1 MARDALQGFLRLGM
15 WVAVC
20 GLVMIFMQE
29 PGSAGFVLSVCSAA
43 IGLAIIMAVVVVMR
57 VDYLGWL
64 ARLAARRAPQGD
76 SPPDVPPID
85 PSDPAG
91 QA

>member
-64 ARLAARRAPQGD
+64 ARLAARRAPPDD
-76 SPPDVPPID
+76 SLPDIPPDNPTGPPGH
-85 PSDPAG
+85 A
-91 QA
+91 